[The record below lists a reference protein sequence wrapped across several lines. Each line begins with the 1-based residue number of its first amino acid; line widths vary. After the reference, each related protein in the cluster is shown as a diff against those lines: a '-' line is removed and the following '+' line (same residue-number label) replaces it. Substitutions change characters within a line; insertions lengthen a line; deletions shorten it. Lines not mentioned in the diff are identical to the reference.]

1 MSQGSA
7 LLRPVTLG
15 DMAQGELRLPNR
27 VVMAPTTRCRG
38 EVPSDLHALHY
49 ARRASAALII
59 TEGTLV
65 SAQSVGYPNVPGLFT
80 AGQVAGWR
88 RVTNLVHAVG
98 GRIIVQLWHSGPTP
112 PDAMTP
118 SEIATAIADYRLAAA
133 NARRAG
139 FDGVEIAGNGTYL
152 IAQFLNP
159 RLNRRTDAYRDGS
172 RLLHHILDAVLSVQG
187 RVGIRLSP
195 YWCATDSTPACPD
208 YVPDEE
214 TLARYDDLV
223 RQLDSLAYLH
233 LRGPTGFDL
242 DAFTRY
248 RKLFDGFLIANNGF
262 SSVTAETAIE
272 SDIAD
277 AVSFARHFIAN
288 PDLVTRFA
296 LDQRLDVA
304 DKAFNY
310 TGGPVGYV

>member
-15 DMAQGELRLPNR
+15 DLVLPNR

-38 EVPSDLHALHY
+38 CVPSELHALHY
-49 ARRASAALII
+49 ARRAAAGLII
-59 TEGTLV
+59 AEGTWI
-65 SAQSVGYPNVPGLFT
+65 SPQAIGAYPNVPGLF
-80 AGQVAGWR
+80 AEEQVSGWR
-88 RVTNLVHAVG
+88 RVTDLVHALG
-98 GRIIVQLWHSGPTP
+98 GRIMVQLWHAGATP
-112 PDAMTP
+112 LTLP
-118 SEIATAIADYRLAAA
+118 EITATIADYCTAAR

-139 FDGVEIAGNGTYL
+139 FDGVEIAANGTYL

-159 RLNRRTDAYRDGS
+159 RLIRRTDAYRAGP
-172 RLLHHILDAVLSVQG
+172 RLLLDVLDAVLG
-187 RVGIRLSP
+187 TGCRVGVRLSP
-195 YWCATDSTPACPD
+195 YWTATDSTPACPD

-214 TLARYDDLV
+214 TLSRYDDLV
-223 RQLDSLAYLH
+223 RRLDSLAYLH
-233 LRGPTGFDL
+233 LRGPTRFDL

-262 SSVTAETAIE
+262 GRESAEAAVE
-272 SDIAD
+272 SGLAD

-296 LDQRLDVA
+296 LDQELSVA

-310 TGGPVGYV
+310 TGGPAGYV